1 MATYTNSVISATL
14 TTALGGTPGVGDTA
28 NLTQGS
34 IIYQA
39 GIVLTGTLTAILGT
53 SGFSGGFD
61 PNPLEADV
69 TTLNMQWSGNVW
81 RHKGN
86 ITTAILDAAAGGLF
100 APVSGTTTNFYGK
113 SGTAYFVDSAVVT
126 NAWVAAP
133 VGSSV
138 QATFTTC
145 GTAIT
150 AMTVGNNA
158 SVLLQRDITTLN
170 QDGGET
176 TIDSTTVTPT
186 TINMRGGTLRP
197 KTMGTCT
204 TLTATGGI
212 IDFRQLTADVTFT
225 TANLYPGVTIYMP
238 RPGLTV
244 TFTTRNDFG
253 GGPRLV
259 YA

>member
-1 MATYTNSVISATL
+1 MASYTNSVINATL
-14 TTALGGTPGVGDTA
+14 TTALGGTPGVGDTVK
-28 NLTQGS
+28 LTQGS

-53 SGFSGGFD
+53 SGWGGGFD

-69 TTLNMQWSGNVW
+69 TTLTMQWSGGVW
-81 RHKGN
+81 RHKGT
-86 ITTAILDAAAGGLF
+86 IGTAILDAAAGGLF
-100 APVSGTTTNFYGK
+100 APVTGTTTNFHGK
-113 SGTAYFVDSAVVT
+113 SGTAFFVDSAVVT

-138 QATFTTC
+138 QATFSTC

-150 AMTVGNNA
+150 ALTVGNNA
-158 SVLLQRDITTLN
+158 TVLLQRNVTTLN
-170 QDGGET
+170 HDGGDT
-176 TIDSTTVTPT
+176 TIDSTTTTPT
-186 TINMRGGTLRP
+186 TINMRNGTLRP

-204 TLTATGGI
+204 TLNGTGGI

-225 TANLYPGVTIYMP
+225 TANLYAGLTIYMP
-238 RPGLTV
+238 RPGVTV

-259 YA
+259 YP